1 MQTYRKICKAENSH
15 LQAVKR
21 KKMPDI
27 QFLTI
32 FALIKKLRFMRELE
46 PTALWEIFYQ
56 ITQIPRPSKKEEQI
70 SAFLRD
76 FASQHHLKCQ
86 ADKVG
91 NLLISK
97 SASKGYEHQPTVILQ
112 AHMDMVCEKNANTQH
127 DFDKD
132 PIQAYID
139 GDWIRARGTTLGAD
153 NGIGMALMLAVL
165 SSNELQHPALECL
178 FTVDEETGL
187 TGAFALSNDLLSGK
201 VLINLDSEDDG
212 EIFIGCAGGI
222 GTKANFPLKMEA
234 TPDGQ
239 FAFRV
244 KVSGLTGG
252 HSGGDIHL
260 GLANAIKLLDRYLW
274 KLNRQ
279 MEVRLAEIKGGNL
292 HNAIPREAEALVVVP
307 YSQKETIRVLLNIFI
322 ADVQEAYGNLEPKV
336 EITLNSE
343 ALPAQVMEKDLSD
356 RLLNALYAC
365 PHGVKAMSRDIE
377 GLVET
382 STNLASV
389 KMIDGKLIEV
399 NTSQRSSSEIA
410 KSDIAAQVLSVF
422 ELAKAE
428 VIQSDGYPG
437 WQPNLKSD
445 ILQVAKQ
452 TYQHL
457 FAEEAKVK
465 AIHAGLEC
473 GLFLE
478 KYPHLDMISIGPQMY
493 GVHSP
498 DERLSISSTQKSWKW
513 LVAILSQLR

>member
-1 MQTYRKICKAENSH
+1 
-15 LQAVKR
+15 
-21 KKMPDI
+21 
-27 QFLTI
+27 
-32 FALIKKLRFMRELE
+32 MRELE

-56 ITQIPRPSKKEEQI
+56 ITQIPRPSKKEEKI
-70 SAFLRD
+70 SAYLRD
-76 FASQHHLKCQ
+76 FASKHKLICKS
-86 ADKVG
+86 DDTG
-91 NLLISK
+91 NLLITK
-97 SASKGYEHQPTVILQ
+97 PATPGYEKQPTVILQ
-112 AHMDMVCEKNANTQH
+112 AHMDMVCEKNSNTQH
-127 DFDKD
+127 DFDND

-139 GDWIRARGTTLGAD
+139 GEWIRARGTTLGAD
-153 NGIGMALMLAVL
+153 NGIGMAMMLAVL
-165 SSNELQHPALECL
+165 SSSELQHPALECL

-187 TGAFALSNDLLSGK
+187 TGAFALSKDLLSGQ

-222 GTKANFPLKMEA
+222 GTKANLPLKMVA

-260 GLANAIKLLDRYLW
+260 GLANAIKLLNRYLW
-274 KLNRQ
+274 TLNRQ
-279 MEVRLAEIKGGNL
+279 MEVRLSEIKGGNL

-307 YSQKETIRVLLNIFI
+307 YSQKETVRVLLNIFI
-322 ADVQEAYGNLEPKV
+322 ADMQEAYASIEPRA

-343 ALPAQVMEKDLSD
+343 SVPAKVMEKDLSD

-389 KMIDGKLIEV
+389 KMTESGHIEV

-410 KSDIAAQVLSVF
+410 KKDIAAQVLSVF
-422 ELAKAE
+422 QLAGAD

-445 ILQVAKQ
+445 ILQVAKNS
-452 TYQHL
+452 YQQL
-457 FAEEAKVK
+457 FGEEAKVK

-478 KYPHLDMISIGPQMY
+478 KYPYLDMISIGPQMY

-498 DERLSISSTQKSWKW
+498 DERLSINSTQKSWKW
-513 LVAILSQLR
+513 LVDILRQLR